1 MPPRKSTK
9 VEKDKKVA
17 VDTKLEIKE
26 EKKTRVSKAKQNNDV
41 QVVEPVKEVKKAKTD
56 KVTDKQWAE
65 VTDDGDYHNNEE
77 QQENSEESSEESS
90 ESDKEL
96 LIEAIKTVA
105 DKINKTKNTKSVTD
119 FDYEELFELDQ
130 EELVDYDTNT
140 LLKVLMVRG
149 TKTNNPILWGKCKTL
164 LQILNFE
171 LKPNQPRQSNQ
182 SRHYNNNNKYNA
194 KKPEQP
200 YNDNKKVD
208 EKPDTNEQNT
218 ESKKVFSNWRKG
230 NGGKKE

>member
-9 VEKDKKVA
+9 IEEDKKVQS
-17 VDTKLEIKE
+17 EIKE

-41 QVVEPVKEVKKAKTD
+41 KVVEPVKEEVKEVKKVKAE
-56 KVTDKQWAE
+56 KVKDTQWAE
-65 VTDDGDYHNNEE
+65 VTDDGDYQNNDE
-77 QQENSEESSEESS
+77 QQKLFSEEDSSEKSSEES
-90 ESDKEL
+90 EKEL

-105 DKINKTKNTKSVTD
+105 DKINKTKTTKSVTD
-119 FDYEELFELDQ
+119 FDYEELFQIDQ

-171 LKPNQPRQSNQ
+171 LKPNQPHQQ
-182 SRHYNNNNKYNA
+182 RHYNNNKYNA

-200 YNDNKKVD
+200 NNDNKKVD

-230 NGGKKE
+230 KGGKKE